1 MKGKQQLFF
10 PHLVGSKWTA
20 IQSIQGWRHYQV
32 HARADRKPFTFAL
45 MRSVVDEKVQFWVNA
60 KVLKDRSQ
68 WEAGWKEIVLVEPC
82 RVVGRQEEALGELI
96 ERSTIQSVT
105 EP

>member
-20 IQSIQGWRHYQV
+20 TQSIQGWRHYQV
-32 HARADRKPFTFAL
+32 HAREDRKPFTFAL

-68 WEAGWKEIVLVEPC
+68 WEAGWKEIVLGEPC
-82 RVVGRQEEALGELI
+82 PVVGRQEEALDELN

>member
-20 IQSIQGWRHYQV
+20 AKSIQGWRHYQV
-32 HARADRKPFTFAL
+32 HGRADRKPFTFAL

-60 KVLKDRSQ
+60 RVLKDRSQ
-68 WEAGWKEIVLVEPC
+68 WEPGWKEIVQVEPC
-82 RVVGRQEEALGELI
+82 RIIEGEQAEALDGH
-96 ERSTIQSVT
+96 STIQSVMKFKL
-105 EP
+105 